1 MKNLLLILGLS
12 FLISSCEIYE
22 APAPQTTIVQ
32 APQGNANV
40 KSWFF
45 TVPQNVWAIHGFPGN
60 NNHSLFTMLPIPAL
74 DAGFVNQGLVL
85 VYLDYGNSTFSPLP
99 ITVASGS
106 TDTWLNNYVSIGQV
120 EVNIQLSNLQTPI
133 ITGNY
138 YFKVVAVDGFSR
150 KANSDIDWNNYKEVA
165 TRFNLN

>member
-1 MKNLLLILGLS
+1 MKNLMIIIGLS

-45 TVPQNVWAIHGFPGN
+45 TVPQNGWTISGLPGD
-60 NNHSLFTMLPIPAL
+60 NNHSLFTVLSIPNL
-74 DAGFVNQGLVL
+74 DAGYVNEGLVL
-85 VYLDYGNSTFSPLP
+85 VYLDYGNATFSPLP

-106 TDTWLNNYVSIGQV
+106 TDTWLNNYVSLGQV
-120 EVNIQLSNLQTPI
+120 EVNIQLANLQTPI

-150 KANSDIDWNNYKEVA
+150 KMNPDLNWNNYKDVA
-165 TRFNLN
+165 ARFSLD